1 MIIKENKPS
10 KEPLKMISVTPFI
23 QPEQASGDIRNMAV
37 EVYKQSASLSAS
49 VRPNLKPAVE
59 HLLRFVNSYYSNRIE
74 GNSTEPADIIH
85 AEGVVLTDSVK
96 RNDLLEI
103 EAHLAA
109 QTALLEGRVS
119 PEQITEKA
127 FLCSIHEHFFKDLP
141 ESVRT
146 HVRESTGETYLV
158 EAGKLR
164 TTQVQVGEHLP
175 PHQDELNGYLNWF
188 HSSYR
193 LDRLFGETRLLA
205 ASAAH
210 HRFAWIHP
218 FLDGNGRVGRL
229 FTDSYMQGAGVD
241 GYGLWTLSR
250 GFARTIDEYK
260 LRLSGA
266 DMVRQ
271 GSTDGRGI
279 LSHRG
284 LEAFQRY
291 FFETCLDQIQYL
303 SGVLDIQSF
312 DMRLKQYADLRTAGV
327 ALSTKGEALKKWRPE
342 TFILLRAIMD
352 NSRVMRTDVPKIT
365 GLGDTNSRAVV
376 KQLIE
381 ERWVSGETK
390 AALKMDQIPFDA
402 ISFLFPHLW

>member
-1 MIIKENKPS
+1 
-10 KEPLKMISVTPFI
+10 MISVTPFI
-23 QPEQASGDIRNMAV
+23 QPEQASGDIRDMAV

-85 AEGVVLTDSVK
+85 AEGIVLTDSVK

-103 EAHLAA
+103 DAHLAA
-109 QTALLEGRVS
+109 QNALLKGSVS
-119 PEQITEKA
+119 PAQLTDEA

-146 HVRESTGETYLV
+146 HVRESTGEIYLV

-164 TTQVQVGEHLP
+164 TTQVQIGKHLP

-229 FTDSYMQGAGVD
+229 FTDSYMRGAGVD

-260 LRLSGA
+260 LRLAGA

-279 LSHRG
+279 LSNRG

-303 SGVLDIQSF
+303 AGVLDIPSF
-312 DMRLKQYADLRTAGV
+312 DMRLKQYTDQRVSGV
-327 ALSTKGEALKKWRPE
+327 ALSPKGETLKKWRPE
-342 TFILLRAIMD
+342 TVLLLKAVMTD
-352 NSRVMRTDVPKIT
+352 SKVMRTDVPQIT

-381 ERWVSGETK
+381 EGWIRGETK
-390 AALKMDQIPFDA
+390 TALKINQIPFDA